1 MRIRKINFQ
10 EINFEYCSY
19 PQSMYD
25 SIKRIGL
32 SFPIKVNIINGK
44 YYCKDGHKRLSII
57 QDLLKMKKVMKKE
70 GMFPILFIMMEVLD
84 LMIVGVIATCIRS
97 FFHFLKVESMK
108 ILEVY
113 NSFEEVKLCYLAI
126 EI

>member
-10 EINFEYCSY
+10 EINFEYRSY

-25 SIKRIGL
+25 SVRRIGL
-32 SFPIKVNIINGK
+32 SFPIKVDIIDGK

-57 QDLLKMKKVMKKE
+57 QDLLKNEEGYEKE

-97 FFHFLKVESMK
+97 FSFFESIK
-108 ILEVY
+108 RE
-113 NSFEEVKLCYLAI
+113 
-126 EI
+126 

>member
-10 EINFEYCSY
+10 EINFEYRSY

-32 SFPIKVNIINGK
+32 SFPIKVNIIDGK

-57 QDLLKMKKVMKKE
+57 QDLLKNE
-70 GMFPILFIMMEVLD
+70 RRREVPYIIYND
-84 LMIVGVIATCIRS
+84 GSSRS
-97 FFHFLKVESMK
+97 NDCWRDRNMH
-108 ILEVY
+108 
-113 NSFEEVKLCYLAI
+113 
-126 EI
+126 

>member
-1 MRIRKINFQ
+1 
-10 EINFEYCSY
+10 
-19 PQSMYD
+19 MYD

>member
-1 MRIRKINFQ
+1 
-10 EINFEYCSY
+10 
-19 PQSMYD
+19 
-25 SIKRIGL
+25 
-32 SFPIKVNIINGK
+32 
-44 YYCKDGHKRLSII
+44 
-57 QDLLKMKKVMKKE
+57 MKKVMKKE

-97 FFHFLKVESMK
+97 FSFLKVESMK

-113 NSFEEVKLCYLAI
+113 NSFEEVKLCYLVI